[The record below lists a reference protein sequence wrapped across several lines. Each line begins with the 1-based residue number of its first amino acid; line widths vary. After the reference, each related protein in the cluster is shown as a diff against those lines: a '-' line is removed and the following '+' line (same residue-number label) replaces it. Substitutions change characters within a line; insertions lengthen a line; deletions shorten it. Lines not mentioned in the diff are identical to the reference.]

1 MRLGID
7 NYKNAD
13 KLHVISWKLVTFLE
27 LAENKCDYLVYSQ
40 ICKILSKW
48 GKLALNFQFRFFLMK
63 EKKEIMTSAE
73 ARLEPILSSLGVKE
87 AVVVVVVAH
96 TRILFSCK

>member
-1 MRLGID
+1 MYITLVLG
-7 NYKNAD
+7 Y
-13 KLHVISWKLVTFLE
+13 
-27 LAENKCDYLVYSQ
+27 YS
-40 ICKILSKW
+40 KK
-48 GKLALNFQFRFFLMK
+48 KDEK

-87 AVVVVVVAH
+87 AVLVVVVAR